1 MKRILI
7 VDDNEVFCSLIACLL
22 VKLGY
27 QVKTAGTAA
36 EAKAVMR
43 ETSVDLVLLDHILPD
58 LDGLDLLAI
67 LRIDYPDLPI
77 IMMTG
82 QDLDEGLMQS
92 LVAGRALAYISKV
105 AVYSRLLPS
114 VEQALSVRQTAPCA
128 YA

>member
-67 LRIDYPDLPI
+67 LRIDSPI
-77 IMMTG
+77 C
-82 QDLDEGLMQS
+82 
-92 LVAGRALAYISKV
+92 
-105 AVYSRLLPS
+105 PS
-114 VEQALSVRQTAPCA
+114 S
-128 YA
+128 

>member
-7 VDDNEVFCSLIACLL
+7 VDDNELFCSLIACLL

-67 LRIDYPDLPI
+67 LRIDYPALPI

-82 QDLDEGLMQS
+82 QDLDEGLMQG
-92 LVAGRALAYISKV
+92 LVAGRALAYLSKV
-105 AVYSRLLPS
+105 AVYSRLLPL
-114 VEQALSVRQTAPCA
+114 VRQALSVGRPAACA
-128 YA
+128 CA

>member
-7 VDDNEVFCSLIACLL
+7 VDDDKLFCSLIACLL

-36 EAKAVMR
+36 EALAVLGQ
-43 ETSVDLVLLDHILPD
+43 TSVDLVLLDHILPD

-67 LRIDYPDLPI
+67 LKMDHPDLPI

-82 QDLDEGLMQS
+82 QDLDEGLMQG
-92 LVAGRALAYISKV
+92 LVAGRAFAYLSKV
-105 AVYSRLLPS
+105 AVYSGLLPL
-114 VEQALSVRQTAPCA
+114 VEQALTVRQTAACA
-128 YA
+128 CA

>member
-1 MKRILI
+1 
-7 VDDNEVFCSLIACLL
+7 
-22 VKLGY
+22 
-27 QVKTAGTAA
+27 
-36 EAKAVMR
+36 
-43 ETSVDLVLLDHILPD
+43 
-58 LDGLDLLAI
+58 
-67 LRIDYPDLPI
+67 
-77 IMMTG
+77 MMTG